1 MDVLII
7 EDDPMVEFIHR
18 NYLEKLNYFQNI
30 YSTASQT
37 QAIAYLNDIKIQLVL
52 LDIHIKEGN
61 GLELLKLLRN
71 QHQNTEVIV
80 ISAANEAHTVKEA
93 FHLGI
98 VDYLIKPFTFERFE
112 SSIEKFLNHYHH
124 LKLIKSTKT
133 TSITFKK

>member
-80 ISAANEAHTVKEA
+80 ISAANEAHTVK
-93 FHLGI
+93 
-98 VDYLIKPFTFERFE
+98 
-112 SSIEKFLNHYHH
+112 
-124 LKLIKSTKT
+124 
-133 TSITFKK
+133 

>member
-61 GLELLKLLRN
+61 GLELLKLLT
-71 QHQNTEVIV
+71 QSTPNTE
-80 ISAANEAHTVKEA
+80 A
-93 FHLGI
+93 F
-98 VDYLIKPFTFERFE
+98 
-112 SSIEKFLNHYHH
+112 
-124 LKLIKSTKT
+124 
-133 TSITFKK
+133 

>member
-71 QHQNTEVIV
+71 QHQNTE
-80 ISAANEAHTVKEA
+80 SLLFQQPTRRT
-93 FHLGI
+93 L
-98 VDYLIKPFTFERFE
+98 
-112 SSIEKFLNHYHH
+112 S
-124 LKLIKSTKT
+124 
-133 TSITFKK
+133 KKHFI

>member
-98 VDYLIKPFTFERFE
+98 FPAQY
-112 SSIEKFLNHYHH
+112 
-124 LKLIKSTKT
+124 
-133 TSITFKK
+133 